1 MHGIADTRIMACI
14 LLSLL
19 GKGAHPPAF
28 QRAAQGGAYMKKALQ
43 SVWITIAASCLLIS
57 GCTLPLLKHTD
68 PAGAEI
74 VCLIQ
79 EAPEAEAY
87 PEAPALVIFDQ
98 DLVEVFPDG
107 SYKATYR
114 KVVKI
119 IAERGKDYGDIRLGF
134 DSRMQQVKILHA
146 FTTTPDGGQ
155 IPLKKNAMQI
165 VTPFSWYPA
174 YTDYKQLT
182 FSMPGVTV
190 GSIIDYEIL
199 VEGRPH
205 IAGEYSHQTFFQGR
219 SPVLLARARVVVPR
233 DRELQYLALNPPAGI
248 DPAPAISEAGDRKVY
263 LWEFRDIPQILDEG

>member
-1 MHGIADTRIMACI
+1 
-14 LLSLL
+14 
-19 GKGAHPPAF
+19 
-28 QRAAQGGAYMKKALQ
+28 MKKL
-43 SVWITIAASCLLIS
+43 VWIMVWASCFLVS
-57 GCTLPLLKHTD
+57 GCTLPLLQHED
-68 PAGAEI
+68 PAGDEI
-74 VCLIQ
+74 ARLIR

-114 KVVKI
+114 KIIKI
-119 IAERGKDYGDIRLGF
+119 LAERGKDYGDISFGF

-146 FTTTPDGGQ
+146 FTTTPDGEK

-174 YTDYKQLT
+174 YTDYKELT
-182 FSMPGVTV
+182 FSMPGVAV

-199 VEGRPH
+199 VAGKAYME
-205 IAGEYSHQTFFQGR
+205 GEYSHQTFFQGR
-219 SPVLLARARVVVPR
+219 SPVLLSRARIIVPGDKQLHYR
-233 DRELQYLALNPPAGI
+233 ALNPPAGI
-248 DPAPAISEAGDRKVY
+248 DPAPAISETADTKVY